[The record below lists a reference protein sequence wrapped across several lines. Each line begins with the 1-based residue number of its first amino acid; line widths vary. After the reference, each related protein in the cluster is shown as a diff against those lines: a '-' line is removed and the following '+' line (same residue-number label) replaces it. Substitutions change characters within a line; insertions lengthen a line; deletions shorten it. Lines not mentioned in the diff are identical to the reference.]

1 LNKFYDFSCLKT
13 LSSRPPIFNTWH
25 DNYPETRGR
34 KGILMKSQ
42 YIKITRSWILLFIL
56 IIPCQAKTHEDHQ
69 EHKTE
74 QEKRIEELRKQ
85 VDIARRETDEKILER
100 YALILEARDLLK
112 VSAETKLAELT
123 NQPNSTPQNRYIPKN
138 IKKMNKNLQKEKT
151 LSDFDSQLAAAFE
164 KEAETFR
171 AKTEQEKSKRETLIM
186 RTICEKIMML
196 DKKNINPIV
205 KKYQEECENAFKIN
219 KAK

>member
-1 LNKFYDFSCLKT
+1 MRFLSTFLKN
-13 LSSRPPIFNTWH
+13 SSI
-25 DNYPETRGR
+25 NYPLAMIFR

>member
-1 LNKFYDFSCLKT
+1 
-13 LSSRPPIFNTWH
+13 
-25 DNYPETRGR
+25 
-34 KGILMKSQ
+34 MKSQ
-42 YIKITRSWILLFIL
+42 YIKITRPWILLFIL

-85 VDIARRETDEKILER
+85 VDIARRKTDEKILER